1 MRQTTGYRVFTVFNY
16 TFFVLLGATM
26 VYPLW
31 YMLMLSLSSEYAV
44 STLYLWPQGFTL
56 DVYRQIIEAGNVFVG
71 YRNSFIIV
79 TLGTFISLTVTVF
92 AGYALSR
99 RWLYGRRVISTL
111 IVFTMLFN
119 GGIIPTFLVVRSYGM
134 VDTLWA
140 LMLPTAVNVYN
151 LLIMTRFL
159 ANIPDS
165 LVESAYI
172 DGYND
177 IAILFA
183 IIIPLSKAA
192 LAVVGLFYAVFT
204 WNAFFPGLIYINDNN
219 KYPLQTILY
228 LLVKSSVSMEQD
240 SSVLSALPESIKM
253 ATAFMTM
260 VPIMLVYPFIQKHFV
275 KGVMIGSIK
284 G

>member
-1 MRQTTGYRVFTVFNY
+1 MF
-16 TFFVLLGATM
+16 
-26 VYPLW
+26 
-31 YMLMLSLSSEYAV
+31 
-44 STLYLWPQGFTL
+44 
-56 DVYRQIIEAGNVFVG
+56 IG

-79 TLGTFISLTVTVF
+79 SVGTFISLTTTTF

-99 RWLYGRRVISTL
+99 KWLYGRKLITSF

-119 GGIIPTFLVVRSYGM
+119 GGIIPTYLVVRAYGL

-140 LMLPTAVNVYN
+140 LMLPTAVIVYN
-151 LLIMTRFL
+151 LLIMTRFVG
-159 ANIPDS
+159 NIPDS

-192 LAVVGLFYAVFT
+192 LAVVGLFYAVFA
-204 WNAFFPGLIYINDNN
+204 WNAFFPGLIYINDNA

-228 LLVKSSVSMEQD
+228 LLLKAEVSTEQD
-240 SSVLSALPESIKM
+240 TSVLSALPESIQM

-260 VPIMLVYPFIQKHFV
+260 VPIMLVYPFVQKHFV
-275 KGVMIGSIK
+275 KGAMIGSIK